1 MKTAIFGIGAAT
13 CVALSACTDL
23 LTALS
28 VPEGCY
34 PVDSL
39 SAKQRTALHVG
50 RGNPILLIGS
60 QRFVCSCYR
69 ASPLV
74 GADEQGYLAGAG
86 EQGHLSGAGEEGHLA
101 GADEKGHLTG
111 AGEEGRLAGAGEKE
125 GRLTGAVEEGH
136 LAGDF
141 EKGHLAGAV
150 EEGHLVGDSEEGNL
164 TGAGEKGGNLTGAGE
179 EGHLVGDFAELS
191 CRIVPECPGFQ
202 LIGYEPQQIMVLTA
216 SGQKSVPTSCVT
228 W

>member
-1 MKTAIFGIGAAT
+1 MKIAIFGIGVAI

-28 VPEGCY
+28 APEGCY

-39 SAKQRTALHVG
+39 SAKQRTYLHVG
-50 RGNPILLIGS
+50 HGNPILFIGS
-60 QRFVCSCYR
+60 QKFVCSCYR

-74 GADEQGYLAGAG
+74 GADEQGTLAGAG
-86 EQGHLSGAGEEGHLA
+86 EQGHLSGAGEEGYLA
-101 GADEKGHLTG
+101 GADEKGQLTG
-111 AGEEGRLAGAGEKE
+111 AGEKGQLAGAGEKS
-125 GRLTGAVEEGH
+125 GQPTGAEEKAHLVGDFEEGH
-136 LAGDF
+136 LAG
-141 EKGHLAGAV
+141 AG
-150 EEGHLVGDSEEGNL
+150 EEGHLVGDSEEGHL
-164 TGAGEKGGNLTGAGE
+164 TGAGEQGGNLTGAGE

-216 SGQKSVPTSCVT
+216 TGQRSVPTRCVT